1 MIGFVFKNTQLKI
14 VSFCNS
20 TTFMKKLLFLA
31 IILSYSLCIA
41 AQGRKSF
48 SVNTGKKMVEEIPIT
63 EIYKYAEFKLGEVSL
78 RNGTAANVKLNYNS
92 VFGEMQY
99 IDPKNG
105 DTLSLAE
112 EKNIKF
118 VVVEKDTFYFD
129 EGWLELIG
137 GTSTVRI
144 AKKKLLEI
152 TNRERIGAMEVPGFA
167 AIETY
172 NKYTGSQHMRALV
185 AKEKLVF
192 TEHIS
197 YYFGDRFNHYSRANR
212 KGLLKLY
219 GDSNEKIDK
228 WIRENKIDLSN
239 EDDLK
244 KLSVYLQ
251 SL

>member
-1 MIGFVFKNTQLKI
+1 MQKVF
-14 VSFCNS
+14 
-20 TTFMKKLLFLA
+20 LLAVLFT
-31 IILSYSLCIA
+31 YGLCIN
-41 AQGRKSF
+41 AQSRKSF
-48 SVNTGKKMVEEIPIT
+48 SVNPGKKIVEEIPIT

-78 RNGTAANVKLNYNS
+78 KNGTAADVKLNYNS

-112 EKNIKF
+112 EKNIRF
-118 VVVEKDTFYFD
+118 IAVERDTFYFD
-129 EGWLELIG
+129 DGWLELIG
-137 GTSTVRI
+137 GTPTVKI
-144 AKKKLLEI
+144 ARKKLLEI
-152 TNRERIGAMEVPGFA
+152 TNREKIGAMGIPGFA

-172 NKYTGSQHMRALV
+172 NKFTGSQHMRDLV
-185 AKEKLVF
+185 AMEKLVF

-197 YYFGDRFNHYSRANR
+197 YYFGDQFNHFARTNR

-228 WIRENKIDLSN
+228 WISENKIDLSN

-251 SL
+251 SLN

>member
-1 MIGFVFKNTQLKI
+1 
-14 VSFCNS
+14 
-20 TTFMKKLLFLA
+20 MKKLLFLA
-31 IILSYSLCIA
+31 FILACGFCIA
-41 AQGRKSF
+41 AQSRKSF
-48 SVNTGKKMVEEIPIT
+48 SVNPGKKIVEEIPIT
-63 EIYKYAEFKLGEVSL
+63 EIYKYTEFKMGEVSFK
-78 RNGTAANVKLNYNS
+78 NGTAADVKLNYNS
-92 VFGEMQY
+92 VFGEIQY
-99 IDPKNG
+99 VDPKNG

-112 EKNIKF
+112 EKNVRFIA
-118 VVVEKDTFYFD
+118 VEKDTFYFD
-129 EGWLELIG
+129 DGWLELIG

-152 TNRERIGAMEVPGFA
+152 TNREKVGAMGVPGFA

-172 NKYTGSQHMRALV
+172 NKFTGSQHMKDLV
-185 AKEKLVF
+185 AMEKLTF
-192 TEHIS
+192 TEHVS

-219 GDSNEKIDK
+219 CDSSEKIDK
-228 WIRENKIDLSN
+228 WISENKIDLSN

>member
-1 MIGFVFKNTQLKI
+1 MR
-14 VSFCNS
+14 
-20 TTFMKKLLFLA
+20 KLLFL
-31 IILSYSLCIA
+31 LVML
-41 AQGRKSF
+41 SF
-48 SVNTGKKMVEEIPIT
+48 SFSLVAQSKKTFTVNPGKKIVEEIPIT
-63 EIYKYAEFKLGEVSL
+63 EIYKYSEFRMGEVMF

-99 IDPKNG
+99 IDPKRG

-112 EKNIKF
+112 EKNIRF
-118 VVVEKDTFYFD
+118 VTFGKDTFYFD

-137 GTSTVRI
+137 GTTTVRI
-144 AKKKLLEI
+144 AKKKLLDL
-152 TNRERIGAMEVPGFA
+152 TNREKLGAMEAPGFA
-167 AIETY
+167 VDTY
-172 NKYTGSQHMRALV
+172 NKYTGSQHMRDLV
-185 AKEKLVF
+185 AKERLVF

-212 KGLLKLY
+212 KGLLKIY
-219 GDSNEKIDK
+219 GDASEKIDK
-228 WIRENKIDLSN
+228 WINENKIDLSN

>member
-1 MIGFVFKNTQLKI
+1 
-14 VSFCNS
+14 
-20 TTFMKKLLFLA
+20 MKKLLFLVV
-31 IILSYSLCIA
+31 ILACSFCIA
-41 AQGRKSF
+41 AQSRKSF
-48 SVNTGKKMVEEIPIT
+48 SVGPGKKIVEEIPIT
-63 EIYKYAEFKLGEVSL
+63 EIYKYAEFKMGEVSF
-78 RNGTAANVKLNYNS
+78 RNGTAADVKLNYNS

-112 EKNIKF
+112 EKNIRF
-118 VVVEKDTFYFD
+118 IAVEKDTFYFD

-137 GTSTVRI
+137 GTAIVRI

-152 TNRERIGAMEVPGFA
+152 TNRESMGAMEAPGFA
-167 AIETY
+167 VETY
-172 NKYTGSQHMRALV
+172 NKYTGSQHMKDLV
-185 AKEKLVF
+185 AKEKLTF

-197 YYFGDRFNHYSRANR
+197 YYFGDRFNHYSRANK

-228 WIRENKIDLSN
+228 WISENKIDLSN

>member
-1 MIGFVFKNTQLKI
+1 
-14 VSFCNS
+14 
-20 TTFMKKLLFLA
+20 MKKLLFLLV
-31 IILSYSLCIA
+31 IVSFSFSVQ
-41 AQGRKSF
+41 AQSRKSF
-48 SVNTGKKMVEEIPIT
+48 SVNPGKKIVEEIPIT
-63 EIYKYAEFKLGEVSL
+63 DIYKYAEFKLGEVSL
-78 RNGTAANVKLNYNS
+78 KNGTAANIKLNYNS

-118 VVVEKDTFYFD
+118 ITVEKDTFYFD

-172 NKYTGSQHMRALV
+172 NKYTGSQHMKDLV
-185 AKEKLVF
+185 AKERLTF
-192 TEHIS
+192 TEHVS

-212 KGLLKLY
+212 KGLLKIY

-228 WIRENKIDLSN
+228 WISEHKIDLSN

-244 KLSVYLQ
+244 KLSIYLQ

>member
-1 MIGFVFKNTQLKI
+1 MQKF
-14 VSFCNS
+14 SF
-20 TTFMKKLLFLA
+20 LLF
-31 IILSYSLCIA
+31 ILLYSFSIS
-41 AQGRKSF
+41 AQSRKSF
-48 SVNTGKKMVEEIPIT
+48 SVNPGKKIVDEIPIT
-63 EIYKYAEFKLGEVSL
+63 EIYKYAEFRMGEVAL
-78 RNGTAANVKLNYNS
+78 RNETAANVKLNYNS

-118 VVVEKDTFYFD
+118 IAVEKDTFYFD

-152 TNRERIGAMEVPGFA
+152 TNREKIGAMEVPGFA

-172 NKYTGSQHMRALV
+172 NKFTGSQHMKDLV
-185 AKEKLVF
+185 AKEKLTF

-197 YYFGDRFNHYSRANR
+197 YYFGDRFNHFSRANK
-212 KGLLKLY
+212 KGLYKLY
-219 GDSNEKIDK
+219 GDAHEKIDK
-228 WIRENKIDLSN
+228 WISENKIDLSN
-239 EDDLK
+239 ENDLK

>member
-1 MIGFVFKNTQLKI
+1 
-14 VSFCNS
+14 
-20 TTFMKKLLFLA
+20 MKKLLFLA
-31 IILSYSLCIA
+31 FILACGFCIA
-41 AQGRKSF
+41 AQSRKSF
-48 SVNTGKKMVEEIPIT
+48 SVNPGKKIVEEIPIT
-63 EIYKYAEFKLGEVSL
+63 EIYKYTEFKMGEVSFK
-78 RNGTAANVKLNYNS
+78 NGTAADVKLNYNS
-92 VFGEMQY
+92 VFGEIQY
-99 IDPKNG
+99 VDPKNG

-112 EKNIKF
+112 EKNVRFIA
-118 VVVEKDTFYFD
+118 VEKDTFYFD
-129 EGWLELIG
+129 DGWLELIG

-152 TNRERIGAMEVPGFA
+152 TNREKVGAMGVPGFA

-172 NKYTGSQHMRALV
+172 NKFTGSQHMKDLV
-185 AKEKLVF
+185 AMEKLTF
-192 TEHIS
+192 TEHVS

-219 GDSNEKIDK
+219 GDSSEKIDK
-228 WIRENKIDLSN
+228 WISENKIDLSN